1 MKISVTIKKIIL
13 SSINLVGKLTTLKE
27 IIYFNW
33 RLIIVVAFAMHWHES
48 AMGVHVSPILNPSL
62 TSFPIPSLWVV
73 PSHRIWVPVS
83 SIALG
88 LVIYFTYG
96 IIHISMLFSQI
107 IPPSSSPTESK
118 NLFFVSVSHLLS
130 WV

>member
-1 MKISVTIKKIIL
+1 MKISVTIEKNHSIIYKLSGKTYYLKK
-13 SSINLVGKLTTLKE
+13 

-33 RLIIVVAFAMHWHES
+33 SLIIVVAFAIHWHES
-48 AMGVHVSPILNPSL
+48 AMAVHVSPILKPSL
-62 TSFPIPSLWVV
+62 TSFPILSLWVV

-96 IIHISMLFSQI
+96 IIHISMLFCQI
-107 IPPSSSPTESK
+107 IPPSYFPTESK
-118 NLFFVSVSHLLS
+118 NLFFVSVSHVLA